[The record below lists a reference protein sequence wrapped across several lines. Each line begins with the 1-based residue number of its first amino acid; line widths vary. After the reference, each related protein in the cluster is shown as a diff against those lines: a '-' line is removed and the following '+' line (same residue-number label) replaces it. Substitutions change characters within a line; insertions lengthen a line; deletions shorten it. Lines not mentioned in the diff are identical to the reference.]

1 MILVLFVSAFGMA
14 QSSAKVIAV
23 VNHTDWCGTCKANGE
38 RAMSVF
44 SENNP
49 DGAIQFV
56 VNDLT
61 NDGTKEVSAKTLK
74 KHGVFETM
82 EARRKTAVVY
92 FFDAQSKELLNEISV
107 GKSNEEIATA
117 MKTAREDSK

>member
-23 VNHTDWCGTCKANGE
+23 VNHADWCGTCKANGA

-61 NDGTKEVSAKTLK
+61 NDETKEVSAKTLK

-117 MKTAREDSK
+117 MKTARAGSK